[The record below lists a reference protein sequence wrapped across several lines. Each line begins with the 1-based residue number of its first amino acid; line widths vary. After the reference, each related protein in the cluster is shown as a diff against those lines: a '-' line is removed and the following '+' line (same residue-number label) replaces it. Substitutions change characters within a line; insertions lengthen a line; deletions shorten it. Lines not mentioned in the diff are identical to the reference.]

1 MYKIMIVEDNKSIR
15 NELDIFLSK
24 HGYQVVVLD
33 NFDNVVDDI
42 LKENPDCLLLDL
54 TLPNIDGHFISRKLR
69 EKSLMPIIVVTSR
82 DSTVDEL
89 MSINYGADDY
99 ITKPYD
105 LQILLARLEALIR
118 RTYESETENSLFI
131 KGIKLDLAKG
141 LIIYQNQELNITK
154 NEIFI
159 LSYLIQN
166 KNKIVIREDLMKHL
180 WGSDLFIDD
189 NTLTVNINRIRVK
202 LSEIGIEDLI
212 ETKRGMGYMINED

>member
-15 NELDIFLSK
+15 DELTIFLSK
-24 HGYQVVVLD
+24 HGYKVDALETFDKVVEDV
-33 NFDNVVDDI
+33 I
-42 LKENPDCLLLDL
+42 IANPDCLLLDL
-54 TLPNIDGHFISRKLR
+54 SLPNVDGHYISRKLR
-69 EKSLMPIIVVTSR
+69 EESSLPIIVVTSR

-89 MSINYGADDY
+89 MSMNYGADDFV
-99 ITKPYD
+99 TKPYD
-105 LQILLARLEALIR
+105 LQILLARLEALMR
-118 RTYESETENSLFI
+118 RTYQSDVENSLFI

-141 LIIYQNQELNITK
+141 LIVYKDEELNITK

-166 KNKIVIREDLMKHL
+166 KNKIIKREDLMKHL

-189 NTLTVNINRIRVK
+189 NTLTVNINRIRAK

-212 ETKRGMGYMINED
+212 QTKRGMGYMISED

>member
-105 LQILLARLEALIR
+105 LQILLARLEALMR

>member
-24 HGYQVVVLD
+24 HGYQVVILD

-105 LQILLARLEALIR
+105 LQILLARLEALMR

-189 NTLTVNINRIRVK
+189 NTLTVNINRIRGK

>member
-141 LIIYQNQELNITK
+141 LIISQNQELNITK